1 MNEHSDKIKGIIGTV
16 VGHLVILLAFFL
28 MALKTPLP
36 LPGEEGVEVDLG
48 YADQGMGLIQPD
60 EMVVP
65 EELQSQAQPAEPQPE
80 EEVLTQEVEET
91 PVSRPRTDEPKET
104 VEQEITEKK
113 QKETDQIPDK
123 PEPKVNPDALYKG
136 PGKGNAAS
144 GGQGVNGTPGDQ
156 GRPDGT
162 KNAGNYEGSGG
173 SGSGISY
180 DLSGRKARNLPKP
193 DYTSDEQGRIV
204 VTIWVN
210 RAGSVVKAEPG
221 ARGTTIADLTLRTQA
236 RNAALKASFSPSP
249 DAPELQTGTI
259 TYVFIKMN

>member
-16 VGHLVILLAFFL
+16 VGHLVILLAFML

-48 YADQGMGLIQPD
+48 YSDQGMGLVQPD
-60 EMVVP
+60 EMIVP
-65 EELQSQAQPAEPQPE
+65 EEIQPQTQAPEPQPE
-80 EEVLTQEVEET
+80 EEVLTQEVEEV
-91 PVSRPRTDEPKET
+91 PVSKPKTEKPKET
-104 VEQEITEKK
+104 VEQEVTDK
-113 QKETDQIPDK
+113 QQKATDEIPEK
-123 PEPKVNPDALYKG
+123 PEPQVNPDALYKG
-136 PGKGNAAS
+136 PAKGS
-144 GGQGVNGTPGDQ
+144 STQGGQGVTGKPGDQ

-162 KNAGNYEGSGG
+162 KNTGNYEGSGG

-193 DYTSDEQGRIV
+193 EYSSDEQGRIV

-210 RAGSVVKAEPG
+210 RTGSVVKAEPG
-221 ARGTTIADLTLRTQA
+221 ARGTTIADLSLRTQA
-236 RNAALKASFSPSP
+236 KNAALKATFSPSP
-249 DAPELQTGTI
+249 DAPELQTGTV